1 MKIVISPAKSLD
13 FETPMPTGRHTQ
25 PLFLD
30 QAEKLNKVLAKKKPR
45 ALSKLMGISD
55 NLAELNWQ
63 RNQEFSRPFTACS
76 NCITRHPGFS
86 FTKRCTT
93 WIV

>member
-13 FETPMPTGRHTQ
+13 FESPVPTSRCTQ

-30 QAEKLNKVLAKKKPR
+30 QAEKLNKALAKKKPR

-55 NLAELNWQ
+55 SLAELN
-63 RNQEFSRPFTACS
+63 
-76 NCITRHPGFS
+76 
-86 FTKRCTT
+86 
-93 WIV
+93 